1 MLKGMGISDSDS
13 DGGFG
18 SSSSEGN
25 SPKTTTKTQSKT
37 ANKIDEEQKS
47 EEKVEGGDD
56 EHNIDFETDIKLDK
70 NEHGEK
76 VLKFTGGQLTFKETI
91 GQGGFCQVI
100 KAIGEY
106 DDTKE

>member
-18 SSSSEGN
+18 SSSSEGISRKN
-25 SPKTTTKTQSKT
+25 TTKTQSET

-47 EEKVEGGDD
+47 EEKGDGDD

-91 GQGGFCQVI
+91 GKGGFCQVI